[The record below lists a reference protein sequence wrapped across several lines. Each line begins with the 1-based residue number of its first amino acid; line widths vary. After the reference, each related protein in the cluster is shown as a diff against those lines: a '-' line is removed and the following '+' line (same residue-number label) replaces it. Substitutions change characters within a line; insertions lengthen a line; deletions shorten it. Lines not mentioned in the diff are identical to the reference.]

1 MFTSKFR
8 TRSFLSLGI
17 ATLALAIGAASSF
30 ANAAVIDEAATA
42 AAKEKMATC
51 KVEFSSLHEHEMC
64 AAEAAY
70 GLVMRQDLTPEQR
83 QALSV
88 EDSRYRALVAQCS
101 RLPDNSRATCA
112 SRAGLPSILTG
123 KEHWQLM

>member
-30 ANAAVIDEAATA
+30 ASAAVVDEAATA
-42 AAKEKMATC
+42 AAKEKMAAC
-51 KVEFSSLHEHEMC
+51 KLEYTSLRAMC
-64 AAEAAY
+64 QAEAGY
-70 GLVMRQDLTPEQR
+70 GLVTRQDLTPEQR
-83 QALSV
+83 QALSA
-88 EDSRYRALVAQCS
+88 EDSRYRTLVAQCN

-112 SRAGLPSILTG
+112 ERAGVPSILTG
-123 KEHWQLM
+123 TERWQMM

>member
-8 TRSFLSLGI
+8 TRSFLSLSI

-42 AAKEKMATC
+42 AAK
-51 KVEFSSLHEHEMC
+51 
-64 AAEAAY
+64 
-70 GLVMRQDLTPEQR
+70 RQDLTSEQW

-88 EDSRYRALVAQCS
+88 EDRYRALVMQCN
-101 RLPDNSRATCA
+101 RLPDNSRALCA

-123 KEHWQLM
+123 TERWQPM